1 MDLKAAQNLM
11 LHPESL
17 IYGQENLRR
26 RSQLDLINAVE
37 FLSAESYTSEQRIS
51 MDVLPLSAISY
62 QLGSLDYA
70 NAKALYKEL
79 AIAPKNEK
87 LHSARYTRL
96 NSLFQQRKKVFNF
109 AFFGKNRNIFL
120 DLILHSGS
128 NVGVI
133 LIRDLILEGSLD
145 VWSAARLVAY
155 AGIYVKEPSEKLLL
169 EFQQITDAKISGEGD
184 QLNVFKNAAI
194 LAVASLVGKTCSA
207 PRVCRTVKIDE
218 WQKKYYGIIACKW

>member
-1 MDLKAAQNLM
+1 LILFFFDSVTLHLEKTRRSTESITPAKLAFKDHLKFVFQREEKTLDLKAAQNLM

-87 LHSARYTRL
+87 LHSARYSIEFHYIPTKERL
-96 NSLFQQRKKVFNF
+96 ET
-109 AFFGKNRNIFL
+109 
-120 DLILHSGS
+120 LHF
-128 NVGVI
+128 V
-133 LIRDLILEGSLD
+133 
-145 VWSAARLVAY
+145 
-155 AGIYVKEPSEKLLL
+155 
-169 EFQQITDAKISGEGD
+169 
-184 QLNVFKNAAI
+184 
-194 LAVASLVGKTCSA
+194 
-207 PRVCRTVKIDE
+207 
-218 WQKKYYGIIACKW
+218 